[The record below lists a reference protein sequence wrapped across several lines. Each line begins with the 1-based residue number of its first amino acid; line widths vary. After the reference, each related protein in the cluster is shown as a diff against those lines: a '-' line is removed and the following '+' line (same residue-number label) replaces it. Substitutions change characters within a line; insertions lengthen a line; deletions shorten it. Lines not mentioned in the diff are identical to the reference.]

1 LQQQNQ
7 EMKGQLAQAN
17 EQKADLTTALIEWA
31 KANGFDSAQ
40 VDTKVREWAED
51 IEGQKQQATLEQK
64 GLAELALQHYGV
76 AAQNFEQAFDRKRQ
90 ALKDEQVKYLEG
102 RRKDLNDSIAAAVQA
117 SRR

>member
-1 LQQQNQ
+1 
-7 EMKGQLAQAN
+7 
-17 EQKADLTTALIEWA
+17 
-31 KANGFDSAQ
+31 
-40 VDTKVREWAED
+40 
-51 IEGQKQQATLEQK
+51 
-64 GLAELALQHYGV
+64 V